1 MTDKKRNRHDLTSAE
16 RKQMPV
22 HRGCF
27 KYFPDALMAVAMLS
41 MRADR
46 KHTPNA
52 DPNDMS
58 RPQWV
63 KDASADHGDCVGRH
77 QLDVGIQD
85 EQMGLD
91 FMVSV
96 GWRALAQLQAHIDEH
111 GLDSIIDWDW
121 EPPFAGVTD
130 AETAR
135 ELAAQIVE
143 AREDAE
149 TARFFEP
156 ALGYECAADADASI
170 SHADCVCRGA
180 DPRLEGEPDSSNP
193 RAVLCSCWAT
203 CEPVEPQND

>member
-1 MTDKKRNRHDLTSAE
+1 MCIRD
-16 RKQMPV
+16 
-22 HRGCF
+22 
-27 KYFPDALMAVAMLS
+27 S

-77 QLDVGIQD
+77 QLDVGLFD

-143 AREDAE
+143 TQGDATSVPRIRDLAWPDRDECYAE
-149 TARFFEP
+149 TGRVTCTP
-156 ALGYECAADADASI
+156 GECGLRSRSAVHRIDSGGER
-170 SHADCVCRGA
+170 CWCMTCGA
-180 DPRLEGEPDSSNP
+180 K
-193 RAVLCSCWAT
+193 VI
-203 CEPVEPQND
+203 V